1 MVRDCRMYEAKY
13 PNVDDVVMVQVRQI
27 GDMGA
32 YVTLQEYNNIEGMIL
47 LSELSRRRIRSI
59 AKLIKVGR
67 QEAVMVLRVDTDK
80 GYIDLSKRRV
90 TQEDYVKCELK
101 YNKSKMVHSIM
112 RHVAETTGSD
122 MEILYQQI
130 AWPLYQIYG
139 HAFEAF
145 KVMVADP
152 DKVMSQLP
160 DPESVS
166 DVVKDQLL
174 KNINRKMTPQPSKI
188 RADVELTCFEYD
200 GVLHIQEAMREAK
213 KCSDDQ
219 CEVSIKL
226 IAPPLYVLSTQTLD
240 KNQGIDVLT
249 DACEACQ
256 KVIQKRGGKLVVKEG
271 ARVVSEQ
278 EDRLLNR
285 KMEEE
290 MMNNQEVD
298 GDDDDEDEEDV
309 GLGDIDVTAGPALAV
324 S

>member
-1 MVRDCRMYEAKY
+1 
-13 PNVDDVVMVQVRQI
+13 
-27 GDMGA
+27 MGG
-32 YVTLQEYNNIEGMIL
+32 YVTLLEYNNIEGMIL

-67 QEAVMVLRVDTDK
+67 QEAVMVLRVDTEK

-101 YNKSKMVHSIM
+101 FNKSKMVHSIM

-130 AWPLYQIYG
+130 AWPLYEIYG

-145 KVMVADP
+145 KTMVADP
-152 DKVMSQLP
+152 DKVLGQLP
-160 DPESVS
+160 DPDSVS
-166 DVVKDQLL
+166 PVVKEQLL

-213 KCSDDQ
+213 KCSDEQ

-240 KNQGIDVLT
+240 QNRGIDVLT
-249 DACEACQ
+249 EACEACQ
-256 KVIQKRGGKLVVKEG
+256 KVIQSRGGKLVVKEK

-285 KMEEE
+285 KLEEE
-290 MMNNQEVD
+290 QLNNQEVD
-298 GDDDDEDEEDV
+298 GDDDDEEEEQE
-309 GLGDIDVTAGPALAV
+309 GMGDIDVTAGPALAV